1 MLLLDDVGHEFD
13 GSWLFRGVDL
23 VLEHGERVALL
34 GPNGCGKSTL
44 LRFVAGDLSPTLG
57 SVRVGENISTGYMPQ
72 DQAGLDWRMSAL
84 EMVRQAT
91 DISETDART
100 LLHLYLFEGDEPLLP
115 AGSLSYGQRSR
126 LLLAKLVL
134 EGANL
139 GIISNVTQTA

>member
-1 MLLLDDVGHEFD
+1 
-13 GSWLFRGVDL
+13 
-23 VLEHGERVALL
+23 
-34 GPNGCGKSTL
+34 
-44 LRFVAGDLSPTLG
+44 
-57 SVRVGENISTGYMPQ
+57 MPQ

-134 EGANL
+134 EGANFL
-139 GIISNVTQTA
+139 VLDEPMNHLDIPSRERFEEALDAFPGTVLMAVHDRTFIDRYATAIWSVEDGTIRRYVDRSDLTRQERVHQT